1 MIASGD
7 WPVGP
12 VLDSQQEDMEMTA
25 TAAHTFVPVELYLHS
40 SYEPDAEYV
49 DGEIEER
56 PMGEYDHASWQGA
69 ILKWFWLH
77 EKEWNIR
84 AQPELRVQ
92 VAPTRYRVPDVTV
105 LDRDRPIEQ
114 IITHPP
120 IAVFEVLSPEDS
132 MMRVMRKLN
141 DYSAMGI
148 SHIWVIDPK
157 GSKSWQFQSGQLNPS
172 STFGAPGEEIHFSMS
187 KIEALL
193 D

>member
-1 MIASGD
+1 MAAS
-7 WPVGP
+7 
-12 VLDSQQEDMEMTA
+12 
-25 TAAHTFVPVELYLHS
+25 AHALVPVELYLHS

-92 VAPTRYRVPDVTV
+92 VAATRYRVPDVTV

-114 IITHPP
+114 IITLPP
-120 IAVFEVLSPEDS
+120 MPYLRFC
-132 MMRVMRKLN
+132 R
-141 DYSAMGI
+141 
-148 SHIWVIDPK
+148 PK
-157 GSKSWQFQSGQLNPS
+157 
-172 STFGAPGEEIHFSMS
+172 TR
-187 KIEALL
+187 
-193 D
+193 